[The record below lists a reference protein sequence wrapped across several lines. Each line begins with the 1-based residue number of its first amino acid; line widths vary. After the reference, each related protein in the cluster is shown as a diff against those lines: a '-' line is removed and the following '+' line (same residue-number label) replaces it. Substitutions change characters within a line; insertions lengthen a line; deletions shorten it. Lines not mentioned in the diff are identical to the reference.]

1 MLVVWASF
9 RVQLRLKL
17 NNILAMGGL
26 VIIMLISVHGKLHWN
41 LPTGTEQ
48 ENLPKNIELRKLNR
62 GKGSR
67 QIARHNLHQKQKEN

>member
-1 MLVVWASF
+1 MAYKVVQTSF

-41 LPTGTEQ
+41 LPTGTELGKKIYQ
-48 ENLPKNIELRKLNR
+48 RILNTEN
-62 GKGSR
+62 
-67 QIARHNLHQKQKEN
+67 